1 MVDALWY
8 ASGLLCFSLRY
19 ELKNTREVFE
29 CDMITSSYRYWN
41 GGNKTGAV
49 ASAMGALFDVASYTT
64 IALIKQE

>member
-1 MVDALWY
+1 M
-8 ASGLLCFSLRY
+8 RY

-49 ASAMGALFDVASYTT
+49 ASAMGALFDVANYTT
-64 IALIKQE
+64 IALIKQD